1 MDKKEESEEKL
12 YKLISFIDKWT
23 FGKHRNEFFWIVT
36 NLFECRWVVGS
47 VEETSKDV
55 LSN

>member
-1 MDKKEESEEKL
+1 MDKKEESEAKL

-23 FGKHRNEFFWIVT
+23 FGKHRNEFFRIVT
-36 NLFECRWVVGS
+36 NLFEWVVGS
-47 VEETSKDV
+47 VEESSKDV